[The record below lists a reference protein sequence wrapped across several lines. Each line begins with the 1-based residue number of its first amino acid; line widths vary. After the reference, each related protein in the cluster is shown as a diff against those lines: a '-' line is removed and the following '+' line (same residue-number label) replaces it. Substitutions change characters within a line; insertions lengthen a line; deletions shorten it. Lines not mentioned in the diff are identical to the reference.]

1 MRPETLLA
9 RSGHGD
15 SDAVGSVVPPLH
27 LTTTF
32 ARDEDYDL
40 VGPFVYRRYG
50 SPTVEQAE
58 EVLRRLEGGDRALC
72 FASGLSA
79 TAALLEILPAGA
91 RVLAPRVMYHGAQD
105 RMRDLDERGLIELEL
120 FDPTEDGA
128 LARALE
134 TRGAELVWVE
144 ALANPTWDVIDI
156 EACARAAS
164 AAGAMLVV
172 DSTVAPPVTTRPLD
186 LGATVVLHST
196 TKYLTG
202 HSDSMGGVL
211 IGSTDAIDW
220 EGLVHSRKLT
230 GTIMPPL
237 DAWLLLRGL
246 RTLALRFERASANAL
261 TVARYLAE
269 HAAVERC
276 LYPGL
281 PSHPGHELASRQMT
295 GGFGGMLSALVHGG
309 AERAVEIAT
318 SLRCFIPA
326 TSLGGVESLVEH
338 RASVEGPHSTVP
350 GNLLRF
356 SIGIEHETDLVADLE
371 RVLGP

>member
-9 RSGHGD
+9 RAGHGGN
-15 SDAVGSVVPPLH
+15 DAVGSVVPPLH

-32 ARDEDYDL
+32 ARDAEYEL

-58 EVLRRLEGGDRALC
+58 DVLARLDGGDRALC

-79 TAALLEILPAGA
+79 TAALLETLPAGS

-105 RMRDLDERGLIELEL
+105 RMRDLADRGLLELRL
-120 FDPTEDGA
+120 FDPTEEGA
-128 LARALE
+128 LAGELE
-134 TRGAELVWVE
+134 RGGAALVWVE

-156 EACARAAS
+156 EACARLATS
-164 AAGAMLVV
+164 AGAALVV
-172 DSTVAPPVTTRPLD
+172 DSTAAPPVTTRPLD

-196 TKYLTG
+196 TKYLNG
-202 HSDSMGGVL
+202 HSDSMGGALV
-211 IGSTDAIDW
+211 GATDAVDW
-220 EGLVHSRKLT
+220 EALEHARKLT
-230 GTIMPPL
+230 GTVMPPL

-246 RTLALRFERASANAL
+246 RTLALRFERASRNAL
-261 TVARYLAE
+261 AVAGFLAE

-281 PSHPGHELASRQMT
+281 PAHPHHELARRQMT
-295 GGFGGMLSALVHGG
+295 GGFGGMLSSLVHGG
-309 AERAVEIAT
+309 AEQPVEIET

-326 TSLGGVESLVEH
+326 TSLGDV
-338 RASVEGPHSTVP
+338 
-350 GNLLRF
+350 
-356 SIGIEHETDLVADLE
+356 
-371 RVLGP
+371 